1 MSSKYNV
8 DLMLEVKHAIENDP
22 SAHDQMYWV
31 RSRTC
36 GTTMCI
42 AGWAV
47 HLAGKHEFKFDYSHD
62 GSLTVD
68 YVRTPEG
75 HSLVPDVAAD
85 LLGLDEDESYRI
97 FWTQDNEAA
106 MGMLD
111 ELIEKGKNQ

>member
-22 SAHDQMYWV
+22 SAHDQQYWV
-31 RSRTC
+31 RYRSC

-47 HLAGKHEFKFDYSHD
+47 HLAGNHEFEVESGHD
-62 GSLTVD
+62 DSLTVD
-68 YVRTPEG
+68 YVRTPQG
-75 HSLVPDVAAD
+75 HTLVPEVAAE
-85 LLGLDEDESYRI
+85 LLGMNEEEMFRI
-97 FWTQDNEAA
+97 FWTQDNEVA
-106 MGMLD
+106 MSMLD